1 MGVDSA
7 IAWTTS
13 TWNPVVG
20 CSRVSTGC
28 LHCYA
33 ERMVHRFSGPWGRW
47 QGLTGRSDSGPRWTG
62 KVRLH
67 EERLDLPLRWHAGT
81 GERGPRRIFVCSM
94 GDLFHPEVPDAFIDR
109 VFTVMLLAPQ
119 HRFQLLTKRPERM
132 LQYCNDPSLYQRL
145 VGIVDREV
153 RPKYLQAT
161 MGVYIAARALPPW
174 LWVGVSVENQE
185 TADQRGPLLLATPA
199 ETRFV
204 SVEPQLEP
212 VDLSGWLW
220 GRATP
225 CIDCPRDLDC
235 DCGFR
240 TRRANGEASIDWVIC
255 GSETG
260 PGARPLDPAW
270 ARDLRDQCVG
280 AEVPFFLKQMGA
292 RPGADRLLDG
302 RQWNEFP
309 KEVDR

>member
-1 MGVDSA
+1 MSVDSA

-20 CSRVSTGC
+20 CSRVSPGC

-33 ERMVHRFSGPWGRW
+33 ERMAHRFSGTGERW
-47 QGLTGRSDSGPRWTG
+47 QGLTARSGSGSRWTG
-62 KVRLH
+62 KVLLH
-67 EERLDLPLRWHAGT
+67 EDRIDLPLRWRAAG
-81 GERGPRRIFVCSM
+81 GQPRRIFVCSM

-132 LQYCNDPSLYQRL
+132 LEYCKDPGLHLRL
-145 VGIVDREV
+145 RGIAEQEF
-153 RPKYLQAT
+153 RPRYPQAT
-161 MGVYIAARALPPW
+161 MGVYIAARSLPPW
-174 LWVGVSVENQE
+174 LWAGVSVEDQE
-185 TADQRGPLLLATPA
+185 AADRRIPLLLSCPG

-212 VDLSGWLW
+212 VDLSVWLW

-225 CIDCPRDLDC
+225 CDDCPRDIEC

-260 PGARPLDPAW
+260 PGARPFNPAW
-270 ARDLRDQCVG
+270 ARDLRDQCVS
-280 AEVPFFLKQMGA
+280 ADVPFFLKQMGA
-292 RPGADRLLDG
+292 RPGHDRVLDG
-302 RQWNEFP
+302 QDWNQFP
-309 KEVDR
+309 KETSW